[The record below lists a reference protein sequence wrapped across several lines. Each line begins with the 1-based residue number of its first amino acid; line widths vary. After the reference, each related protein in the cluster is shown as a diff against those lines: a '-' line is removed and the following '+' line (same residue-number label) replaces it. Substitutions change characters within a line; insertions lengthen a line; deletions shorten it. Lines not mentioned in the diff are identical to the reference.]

1 MKLSSIIK
9 FECLYNAKHIYTHLF
24 FFLLI
29 FQGIWYNMGISDHIP
44 NKNMMINAP
53 AIAYG
58 NLALMGMILFAV
70 TAIITAGSLARDL
83 ESGSAHILYPA
94 VIKEKKYFLGKYL
107 GTVIVNLMVVLGYP
121 LGILLF
127 PLFGTGLPE
136 QYGPVPLG
144 QLLHGFFLLTVPN
157 LIFLVTL
164 SIFMV
169 VMFRRAA
176 AAYLGILLI
185 FIFFLVSVSLRNK
198 TAYPFAIELLDPFG
212 YCCVKHITDKMDILQ
227 FNLAYLPL
235 SKSLLL
241 NRLIWI
247 TVSALLFVASVF
259 KFNFKTFIARPGKTA
274 KQGKVIAK
282 PVLDVLDIGLPVIPS
297 LNHGIWSC
305 MIKSVKFAWVNMKS
319 ILVAPGFLAM
329 LITLLLMFLGYDFL
343 WTSTNYLTTS
353 HLPLT
358 SIMTIIRVPM
368 MLVIG
373 VMILIISG
381 EILFKDRASSL
392 WPVVDAMP
400 TPSWVYILSRWITMG
415 GLAFI
420 IASLMFAAG
429 VFSQWVMGFHD
440 IEWGLYIR
448 DLYGPRFGW
457 LTSLQ
462 LISLAFFFGAL
473 FNDRLK
479 GHIVSIAV
487 FLFIVMSVD
496 HQLIERQHLA
506 FSIVPASLGPKMI
519 NYSEMNGYGVL
530 DAGLFFYT
538 GAWMSLSALFF
549 VVTLLLWN
557 QGVNRSFKERLQ
569 VLKRTVRMPL
579 GKVLGGTAIICF
591 ILFGGFQYGI
601 HDNLIC
607 KAGYQT
613 KAQKEVAA
621 TAYEKKYAKYREVV
635 QPKITNLDLAMDLF
649 PAKRQAAYTAKLAL
663 KNESGQPIDTLHLDW
678 DKKLVVEK
686 IFANNYRL
694 EKLEEDPGLRHII
707 FRLTP
712 SLEPGQSLT
721 LNLVADLAYKGFHQS
736 EFQGD
741 LTYNGTVLGT
751 DFLPFFGYDRSRE
764 LTNNKKRLQQGLVPL
779 DSRMDTMDN
788 AFSRTNRFESVQSDS
803 LTWHM
808 VISTDGDQRLIG
820 PGDEVYIWQEEGR
833 NYAEYRSERSG
844 PMDFKIISARFATK
858 AFDCQGTPCRLSYD
872 PRHTYNLSVFEDAVQ
887 KAVPW
892 FAERLGPYP
901 YSVVRIVEKPFYDT
915 DFISFANVTAI
926 SESHGW
932 TADIKKDEDGQ
943 YIYLT
948 IARELARQ
956 WILASLKA
964 ADVQGAE
971 FLTRSL
977 AQYYAFRFLE
987 RTIGQDHIGQW
998 LDKAYEDY
1006 EKERSDEDIEEKPL
1020 LYVDE
1025 AAYLSRDKG
1034 GLALYALAQR
1044 IGAEQFDGWL
1054 AQWLAQAAQ
1063 KEDLLTSADFYND
1076 LKHFIPAGL
1085 HPFVRD
1091 WFEGRIQYRLS
1102 LDNAQIEDG
1111 KLALTI
1117 SAVKMESRGER
1128 GTMETQFSAPLMVG
1142 MADESGDVK
1151 DIRQIMIRPGKN
1163 SYALDCGLSS
1173 AAVVLDPYYWY
1184 LIETRQKCSKEL

>member
-519 NYSEMNGYGVL
+519 NYSEMNG
-530 DAGLFFYT
+530 
-538 GAWMSLSALFF
+538 
-549 VVTLLLWN
+549 
-557 QGVNRSFKERLQ
+557 
-569 VLKRTVRMPL
+569 
-579 GKVLGGTAIICF
+579 
-591 ILFGGFQYGI
+591 
-601 HDNLIC
+601 
-607 KAGYQT
+607 
-613 KAQKEVAA
+613 
-621 TAYEKKYAKYREVV
+621 
-635 QPKITNLDLAMDLF
+635 
-649 PAKRQAAYTAKLAL
+649 
-663 KNESGQPIDTLHLDW
+663 
-678 DKKLVVEK
+678 
-686 IFANNYRL
+686 
-694 EKLEEDPGLRHII
+694 
-707 FRLTP
+707 
-712 SLEPGQSLT
+712 
-721 LNLVADLAYKGFHQS
+721 
-736 EFQGD
+736 
-741 LTYNGTVLGT
+741 
-751 DFLPFFGYDRSRE
+751 
-764 LTNNKKRLQQGLVPL
+764 
-779 DSRMDTMDN
+779 
-788 AFSRTNRFESVQSDS
+788 
-803 LTWHM
+803 
-808 VISTDGDQRLIG
+808 
-820 PGDEVYIWQEEGR
+820 
-833 NYAEYRSERSG
+833 
-844 PMDFKIISARFATK
+844 
-858 AFDCQGTPCRLSYD
+858 
-872 PRHTYNLSVFEDAVQ
+872 
-887 KAVPW
+887 
-892 FAERLGPYP
+892 
-901 YSVVRIVEKPFYDT
+901 
-915 DFISFANVTAI
+915 
-926 SESHGW
+926 
-932 TADIKKDEDGQ
+932 
-943 YIYLT
+943 
-948 IARELARQ
+948 
-956 WILASLKA
+956 
-964 ADVQGAE
+964 
-971 FLTRSL
+971 
-977 AQYYAFRFLE
+977 
-987 RTIGQDHIGQW
+987 
-998 LDKAYEDY
+998 
-1006 EKERSDEDIEEKPL
+1006 
-1020 LYVDE
+1020 
-1025 AAYLSRDKG
+1025 
-1034 GLALYALAQR
+1034 
-1044 IGAEQFDGWL
+1044 
-1054 AQWLAQAAQ
+1054 
-1063 KEDLLTSADFYND
+1063 
-1076 LKHFIPAGL
+1076 
-1085 HPFVRD
+1085 
-1091 WFEGRIQYRLS
+1091 
-1102 LDNAQIEDG
+1102 
-1111 KLALTI
+1111 
-1117 SAVKMESRGER
+1117 
-1128 GTMETQFSAPLMVG
+1128 
-1142 MADESGDVK
+1142 
-1151 DIRQIMIRPGKN
+1151 
-1163 SYALDCGLSS
+1163 
-1173 AAVVLDPYYWY
+1173 
-1184 LIETRQKCSKEL
+1184 

>member
-29 FQGIWYNMGISDHIP
+29 FQGIWYNMGISDDIP

-58 NLALMGMILFAV
+58 NLALMGIILFAV

-94 VIKEKKYFLGKYL
+94 VVEEKKYFFGKYL
-107 GTVIVNLMVVLGYP
+107 GTVIVNFMVVLGYP
-121 LGILLF
+121 IGILLF
-127 PLFGTGLPE
+127 PLLGIGLPE
-136 QYGPVPLG
+136 QYGPVPIG
-144 QLLHGFFLLTVPN
+144 QLLHGIFLLTVPN

-176 AAYLGILLI
+176 AAYLGVLLI
-185 FIFFLVSVSLRNK
+185 FIFFLVSVSLRDK
-198 TAYPFAIELLDPFG
+198 TAYPLAIELLDPFG
-212 YCCVKHITDKMDILQ
+212 YCCVNHLTDKMDTLQ
-227 FNLAYLPL
+227 FNSAYLPL
-235 SKSLLL
+235 SQTLLL
-241 NRLIWI
+241 NRLVWI
-247 TVSALLFVASVF
+247 AVSIVLFVASVF
-259 KFNFKTFIARPGKTA
+259 KFNFKTFIAHPGKA
-274 KQGKVIAK
+274 VKQEKVIAK
-282 PVLDVLDIGLPVIPS
+282 PVLDIGPQVFPS
-297 LNHGIWSC
+297 MNYGIWSC
-305 MIKSVKFAWVNMKS
+305 LIKSVKFALVNVKS
-319 ILVAPGFLAM
+319 ILGSPGFLAM

-373 VMILIISG
+373 VMILILSG

-400 TPSWVYILSRWITMG
+400 TPSWVYIFSRWLTMG

-429 VFSQWVMGFHD
+429 VFSQWVMGFQD

-462 LISLAFFFGAL
+462 LISLAFFFGAV

-506 FSIVPASLGPKMI
+506 FSIVPASLGPEMI

-569 VLKRTVRMPL
+569 VLKRTVRMPF
-579 GKVLGGTAIICF
+579 GKVLASTAIICF
-591 ILFGGFQYGI
+591 ILLGGFQYGI

-613 KAQKEVAA
+613 KAQKKVAA

-635 QPKITNLDLAMDLF
+635 QPKITNLDLTLDLF
-649 PAKRQAAYTAKLAL
+649 PSKRQAAYTAKLAL

-686 IFANNYRL
+686 ISSNNYFL
-694 EKLEEDPGLRHII
+694 EKFEDDAGLRHTI

-712 SLEPGQSLT
+712 SLEAGESLT
-721 LNLVADLAYKGFHQS
+721 LNLVANLAYKGFHQS

-751 DFLPFFGYDRSRE
+751 DFLPIFGYDRSRE
-764 LTNNKKRLQQGLVPL
+764 LTNNKKRLQQGLAPL

-788 AFSRTNRFESVQSDS
+788 AFSRRNRFESVQSDS
-803 LTWHM
+803 LTWNM
-808 VISTDGDQRLIG
+808 VISTDGDQIVIG
-820 PGDEVYIWQEEGR
+820 PGEVNTWQEEGR
-833 NYAEYRSERSG
+833 NYAEYRSERPG
-844 PMDFKIISARFATK
+844 AMDFKIISARLATQE
-858 AFDCQGTPCRLSYD
+858 FDCQETPCRLSYE
-872 PRHTYNLSVFEDAVQ
+872 PRHTYNLSVFKDAVQ

-892 FAERLGPYP
+892 LAERLGPYP
-901 YSVVRIVEKPFYDT
+901 YSVVRIVEKPFYDSE
-915 DFISFANVTAI
+915 FITFANVTAI
-926 SESHGW
+926 SEARGW
-932 TADIKKDEDGQ
+932 TADIKNDEEGQ

-956 WILASLKA
+956 WIFASLKV

-971 FLTRSL
+971 LLTQSL

-987 RTIGQDHIGQW
+987 GIMGRGHIGQW
-998 LDKAYEDY
+998 LDKAYKDY
-1006 EKERSDEDIEEKPL
+1006 EKERADEGIEEKPL

-1044 IGAEQFDGWL
+1044 IDAEKFDVWL
-1054 AQWLAQAAQ
+1054 AEWIARAGQ
-1063 KEDLLTSADFYND
+1063 KEGFFTSADFYKE
-1076 LKHFIPAGL
+1076 LKNFTPAIH
-1085 HPFVRD
+1085 HPFIRD
-1091 WFEGRIQYRLS
+1091 WFERRIQYRLS
-1102 LDNAQIEDG
+1102 LDNAQIKDE

-1117 SAVKMESRGER
+1117 SAAKMESGGEK
-1128 GTMETQFSAPLMVG
+1128 GMMEKSFSALLEVG
-1142 MADESGDVK
+1142 ITDESGNVK
-1151 DIRQIMIRPGKN
+1151 GIRQIVIRPGQN
-1163 SYALDCGLSS
+1163 SYDLDCWLSS
-1173 AAVVLDPYYWY
+1173 ASVVLDPNYWY
-1184 LIETRQKCSKEL
+1184 LIEARKKCSKKL